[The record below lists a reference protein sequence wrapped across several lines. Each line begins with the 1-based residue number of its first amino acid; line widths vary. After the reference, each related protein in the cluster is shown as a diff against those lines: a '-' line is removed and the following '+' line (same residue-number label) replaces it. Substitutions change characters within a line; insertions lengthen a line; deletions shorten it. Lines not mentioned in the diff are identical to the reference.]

1 MALEP
6 LRRLVGKAGWRLRT
20 ARALRDGS
28 RTLVWV
34 LVSIALAALIV
45 EIGWG
50 LRPVHLLV
58 LCTALVLPLG
68 AVIRALVTP
77 PGPVRAAKALDVGA
91 ELHDRI
97 GTALAL
103 GGAQGGLV
111 ERQRADA
118 LDRAA
123 GVQVGR
129 AIPIP
134 LFLRAR
140 GPAAALLALVAVVAV
155 CLAFELRPPRREA
168 PVTELEQSG
177 EDLLAVLGAIE
188 EDAVAQGNKRLER
201 SVTDLHDQVKKIV
214 EDERKR
220 RQDVQDQ
227 EPPTPPPPSE
237 LPPVLPEDTP
247 APDGLYS
254 VSELDAMHSQLQL
267 DLAGAMDFN
276 LESVRRAA
284 SDVVRKDPAMRRFTQ
299 EIDNQMLAE
308 ADLFERANTRKD
320 GTPSN
325 YSQNHNPLSDTG
337 GGMGMELKDQ
347 IQEQLRESAV
357 DDFTAESLAADDKK
371 HALQML
377 FAEFLEEYSAERGEQ
392 IADWLA
398 GKNPDGPRV
407 AVDDGQQMPD
417 KSDAMAE
424 SGFEDVS
431 DDPYDKHEKDD
442 SYKPVSADEIPE
454 GAEVQTLDDAS
465 GMMGEGAAGMG
476 EGSTETTKGAQGAG
490 RGDGTAGAEDED
502 HVLPSLPGTELEQI
516 LGQVTDDEL
525 PPERQRELLE
535 EVATHKIHG
544 GLANDF
550 GDQNGNYFE
559 EADRILLEESDELPP
574 LFRDYAHEYFQ
585 ALLDL

>member
-1 MALEP
+1 VALEP

-34 LVSIALAALIV
+34 LVSVALAALIL

-50 LRPVHLLV
+50 LRLVHLFL
-58 LCTALVLPLG
+58 LSAALVLPLG
-68 AVIRALVTP
+68 AVVRALVTP
-77 PGPVRAAKALDVGA
+77 PGPVRAAKALDMGA
-91 ELHDRI
+91 DLHDRI

-103 GGAQGGLV
+103 GGVQGGLV
-111 ERQRADA
+111 DRQRSDA
-118 LDRAA
+118 LARAA
-123 GVQVGR
+123 GVRVGR

-134 LFLRAR
+134 LFRRIR
-140 GPAAALLALVAVVAV
+140 GPMLALLALVVVVGV
-155 CLAFELRPPRREA
+155 CLGFDLRPHPPEA
-168 PVTELEQSG
+168 PVSAVEKSG
-177 EDLLAVLGAIE
+177 EDLLAMLGEIE
-188 EDAVAQGNKRLER
+188 EEATAQGNKRLER
-201 SVTDLHDQVKKIV
+201 SVTDLHDRVKKIV

-220 RQDVQDQ
+220 RKEVEK
-227 EPPTPPPPSE
+227 EPPTPPPPSQ

-247 APDGLYS
+247 APDSLYS
-254 VSELDAMHSQLQL
+254 VSELDAMHSQLQMEL
-267 DLAGAMDFN
+267 GGAMDFN

-284 SDVVRKDPAMRRFTQ
+284 SDVVRKDPGLRRFTQ

-308 ADLFERANTRKD
+308 PDMFERADTRKD
-320 GTPSN
+320 STPSN
-325 YSQNHNPLSDTG
+325 YSQNHNPMSDTG
-337 GGMGMELKDQ
+337 GGMGMELKDKV
-347 IQEQLRESAV
+347 QEQLRESAV
-357 DDFTAESLAADDKK
+357 DDFTAESMATDDKK

-377 FAEFLEEYSAERGEQ
+377 FTEFLEEYSAERGEQ

-398 GKNPDGPRV
+398 GKNPAGPRI
-407 AVDDGQQMPD
+407 AVDDEQQMPD
-417 KSDAMAE
+417 KTDAMAE

-431 DDPYDKHEKDD
+431 DDPYDKHAQDD
-442 SYKPVSADEIPE
+442 AFEPVSGSEIPE
-454 GAEVQTLDDAS
+454 GAEVETLDDAS
-465 GMMGEGAAGMG
+465 GMIGEGMSMGEGTA
-476 EGSTETTKGAQGAG
+476 ETTKGAQGAG
-490 RGDGTAGAEDED
+490 QGDGTGSGEGAARE
-502 HVLPSLPGTELEQI
+502 LPSLPGAELEQI
-516 LGQVTDDEL
+516 LGQVTDDQL

-574 LFRDYAHEYFQ
+574 LFRDFAHEYFQ

>member
-28 RTLVWV
+28 RTLIWV
-34 LVSIALAALIV
+34 LISIALAALIL

-50 LRPVHLLV
+50 LRLVHLLL
-58 LCTALVLPLG
+58 LCAALLLPVG

-77 PGPVRAAKALDVGA
+77 PGPVVAAKALDVGA

-103 GGAQGGLV
+103 GGMQGGLV
-111 ERQRADA
+111 ARQRADA

-123 GVQVGR
+123 GVRVGR

-134 LFLRAR
+134 LLLRVR
-140 GPAAALLALVAVVAV
+140 GPAAALLVLFAVVAV
-155 CLAFELRPPRREA
+155 CLAFDLRPPRPEA
-168 PVTELEQSG
+168 PVSALEGSG
-177 EDLLAVLGAIE
+177 EDLLAVLGEIE
-188 EDAVAQGNKRLER
+188 EDAAAQGNKRLER
-201 SVTDLHDQVKKIV
+201 SVTDLHDRVKRIV
-214 EDERKR
+214 EEERKR
-220 RQDVQDQ
+220 REEVQDE

-254 VSELDAMHSQLQL
+254 VSELDAMHSELQMQLS
-267 DLAGAMDFN
+267 GAMDFN

-284 SDVVRKDPAMRRFTQ
+284 SDVIRKDPGMRRFSQ

-308 ADLFERANTRKD
+308 PDMFERANTRKD
-320 GTPSN
+320 STPSN
-325 YSQNHNPLSDTG
+325 YSQNHNPMSDTG
-337 GGMGMELKDQ
+337 GGMGMELKDKV
-347 IQEQLRESAV
+347 QEQLRESAV
-357 DDFTAESLAADDKK
+357 DDFTAESMAADDKK

-377 FAEFLEEYSAERGEQ
+377 FNEFLEEYSAEKGEQ

-407 AVDDGQQMPD
+407 AVDDGSQMPD
-417 KSDAMAE
+417 KTDAMAE

-454 GAEVQTLDDAS
+454 GAEVQTLDDAA
-465 GMMGEGAAGMG
+465 GMAGEAAAGMG
-476 EGSTETTKGAQGAG
+476 DGETTKGAQGAG
-490 RGDGTAGAEDED
+490 RGDGTAGGEEEER
-502 HVLPSLPGTELEQI
+502 VLPSLPGAELEQI
-516 LGQVTDDEL
+516 LGQVTDDQL
-525 PPERQRELLE
+525 PPELQREMLE

>member
-28 RTLVWV
+28 RTLIWV
-34 LVSIALAALIV
+34 LVSIALAALIL

-50 LRPVHLLV
+50 LRPVHLL
-58 LCTALVLPLG
+58 LLSAALLLPVG

-77 PGPVRAAKALDVGA
+77 PGPVRSAKALDVGA

-103 GGAQGGLV
+103 GGMQGGLV
-111 ERQRADA
+111 DRQRADA

-123 GVQVGR
+123 GLRVGS
-129 AIPIP
+129 AIPIA
-134 LFLRAR
+134 LLRRVR
-140 GPAAALLALVAVVAV
+140 GPAAALLVLFAVVAV
-155 CLAFELRPPRREA
+155 CLAFDLRPPRAEA
-168 PVTELEQSG
+168 PVSALEESG
-177 EDLLAVLGAIE
+177 EDLLAVLGGIE

-201 SVTDLHDQVKKIV
+201 SVTDLHDRVKKIV
-214 EDERKR
+214 EEERKR
-220 RQDVQDQ
+220 REEVQD
-227 EPPTPPPPSE
+227 EEPPPPPPPNE
-237 LPPVLPEDTP
+237 LAPVLPEEAA

-254 VSELDAMHSQLQL
+254 VSELDAMHTQLQL

-284 SDVVRKDPAMRRFTQ
+284 SDVIRKDPAMRRFSQ

-308 ADLFERANTRKD
+308 PDMFDRADTRKD
-320 GTPSN
+320 STTSN
-325 YSQNHNPLSDTG
+325 FRGNHNPMSNTDT
-337 GGMGMELKDQ
+337 GMGMELKDQ
-347 IQEQLRESAV
+347 VQEQVEESAV

-377 FAEFLEEYSAERGEQ
+377 FKEFLEEYSADRGEQ

-407 AVDDGQQMPD
+407 AVDDGSQMPD
-417 KSDAMAE
+417 KTDAMAE

-431 DDPYDKHEKDD
+431 DDPYDKTEKDD

-454 GAEVQTLDDAS
+454 GAEVQTLDDAA
-465 GMMGEGAAGMG
+465 GMGEGAAGMG
-476 EGSTETTKGAQGAG
+476 EGTTETTKGAQGAG
-490 RGDGTAGAEDED
+490 RGDGSVGGEEEER
-502 HVLPSLPGTELEQI
+502 VLPTLPGAELEQI